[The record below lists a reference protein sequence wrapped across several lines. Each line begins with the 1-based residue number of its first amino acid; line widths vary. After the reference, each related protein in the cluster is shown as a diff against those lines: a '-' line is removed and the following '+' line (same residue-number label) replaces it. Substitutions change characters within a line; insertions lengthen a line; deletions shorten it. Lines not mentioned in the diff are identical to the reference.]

1 MKVTIDIARLE
12 VAKREALKD
21 QRTRKQ
27 QLEFYVNQAIDKIK
41 DKQK

>member
-1 MKVTIDIARLE
+1 MKVTIDISIVRLE
-12 VAKREALKD
+12 VAKGEALKY

-41 DKQK
+41 DK